1 MQQHRAL
8 ILRSNRFLGSSL
20 VDKGLVSTAD
30 LEAANER
37 FMQSIQSADLKS
49 ASILTPLAFEQKALD
64 ESKLIEHTIDEH
76 EVGLVDLRHMK
87 MQSIKSW
94 NVDLSLCWATSTVP
108 FDKMGDVYLVATCY
122 YLSAP
127 VVKSWQDL
135 LGGNILWYAT
145 SMSSLSNGLEQLETI
160 QAEEEAAEKE
170 AAEEKAA
177 QEKAA
182 KKADE

>member
-49 ASILTPLAFEQKALD
+49 ASILTPLTFELKALD
-64 ESKLIEHTIDEH
+64 EAKLIDHLVDEN
-76 EVGLVDLRHMK
+76 EIGLVDLRHVK
-87 MQSIKSW
+87 MQSLKDW
-94 NVDLSLCWATSTVP
+94 GVDLSLCWATSTVP
-108 FDKMGDVYLVATCY
+108 FDKMGDAYLLATCY

-127 VVKSWQDL
+127 VVKCWEDL
-135 LGGNILWYAT
+135 LGSNILWYAT
-145 SMSSLSNGLEQLETI
+145 TMSSLSNGLEQLEDI
-160 QAEEEAAEKE
+160 QAEEEAAESE
-170 AAEEKAA
+170 
-177 QEKAA
+177 
-182 KKADE
+182 